1 MSSEGNTVGIR
12 NQNGEWI
19 RSHESE
25 GGSAVFLPVE
35 FGNVH
40 CSLLRVDTIRN
51 QKYTDQSVRATRS
64 GLLRDANSQPVNCFQ
79 DRIAAALKQGLA
91 NGFSKLNRIGA
102 VTGFSQNLGAIGIG
116 DDCFEVQATIADFG
130 ECADGHLAASAKSVE
145 QRSLTRGGA
154 ASRRIFEEG

>member
-19 RSHESE
+19 CSHESE

-35 FGNVH
+35 FGYIHSSV
-40 CSLLRVDTIRN
+40 SGLWPRN
-51 QKYTDQSVRATRS
+51 AGEGARATRL

-102 VTGFSQNLGAIGIG
+102 VTGFSQNFGAIGIG
-116 DDCFEVQATIADFG
+116 DDCFEVQAAIADFG
-130 ECADGHLAASAKSVE
+130 ECADGHLAASAKFVE
-145 QRSLTRGGA
+145 QRSLTSGSG
-154 ASRRIFEEG
+154 ASRSIVEEG